1 MISGKRFALT
11 SALAIAVMLLM
22 AVCEGPLAT
31 ASHGSSASSSVSH
44 GTGSPLQEPTTI
56 AHSLDDTSSAG
67 QSPPDLGEGI
77 QFEHISVEEGLSE
90 GSVYC
95 IFQDSRGFLW
105 FCTQDGLDRY
115 DGYNFKV
122 YRPEP
127 ERNSIAFPYVRSV
140 CESPAGVL
148 WIATLGGG
156 LDRLDLETEEFRHYP
171 QNSDGSGPSGTWL
184 TSLFCDRDGGVW
196 MGTTAAGLNRF
207 DPSTS

>member
-11 SALAIAVMLLM
+11 STLAIAVMLLM
-22 AVCEGPLAT
+22 AVCEGPLAI
-31 ASHGSSASSSVSH
+31 ASPGSSATSSVQHS
-44 GTGSPLQEPTTI
+44 TGSAQQGATTI
-56 AHSLDDTSSAG
+56 AHSQDDAASAG
-67 QSPPDLGEGI
+67 PSI
-77 QFEHISVEEGLSE
+77 QFERISVEQGLSE

-115 DGYNFKV
+115 DGYDFKV
-122 YRPEP
+122 YRPNL

-140 CESPAGVL
+140 CESPAGAL

-156 LDRLDLETEEFRHYP
+156 LDRLDLETEQFRHYP
-171 QNSDGSGPSGTWL
+171 QNPNGSGPSGRWL

-196 MGTTAAGLNRF
+196 MGTTSKMRRERGEA
-207 DPSTS
+207 